1 MNIAKKQWMAPVATE
16 IEVNTGVVNGEPEQ
30 TATSVNNFS

>member
-16 IEVNTGVVNGEPEQ
+16 IEVNTGTITDNYEDL
-30 TATSVNNFS
+30 SNDLNS

>member
-16 IEVNTGVVNGEPEQ
+16 IEVNTGGAGGVEASTQ
-30 TATSVNNFS
+30 QS

>member
-16 IEVNTGVVNGEPEQ
+16 IEVNNGAQAGSPES
-30 TATSVNNFS
+30 TVATDGNS

>member
-16 IEVNTGVVNGEPEQ
+16 IEVNSGAYNSLHEN
-30 TATSVNNFS
+30 TASPANHS